1 MISQR
6 NMIALKMKQ
15 NQNVD
20 FEPAQVVQD
29 FMNYAK
35 VNWIWSWNQSQEPE
49 MDYILSSANGKEQR
63 HYLNSS
69 IALKARI
76 PGRMEKTLNTSLPF
90 FRLSLALLLF
100 QVPARAQ
107 ENVQEHV
114 NSAHIKYKPTQ
125 NL

>member
-1 MISQR
+1 MDESAREDLVNKTIQSFV
-6 NMIALKMKQ
+6 LKMKQ

-69 IALKARI
+69 IAL
-76 PGRMEKTLNTSLPF
+76 N
-90 FRLSLALLLF
+90 
-100 QVPARAQ
+100 
-107 ENVQEHV
+107 
-114 NSAHIKYKPTQ
+114 
-125 NL
+125 